1 MQGSEEPS
9 YSITSSAMASM
20 VWQVANSLSH
30 VASPM
35 KYAASMARPMAGNF
49 RSCNPDNRSWSPP
62 LVYQ

>member
-35 KYAASMARPMAGNF
+35 KYAASNGSADGRKLQKLQS
-49 RSCNPDNRSWSPP
+49 R
-62 LVYQ
+62 